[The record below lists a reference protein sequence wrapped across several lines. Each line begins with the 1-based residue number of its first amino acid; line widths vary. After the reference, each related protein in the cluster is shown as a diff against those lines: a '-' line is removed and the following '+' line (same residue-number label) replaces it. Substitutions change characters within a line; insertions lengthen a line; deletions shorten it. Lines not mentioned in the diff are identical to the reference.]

1 MAHIGGGNGG
11 GRCTWELCVAHIG
24 GAPGDEASRT
34 EVISRSVES
43 ENINASHHDLSRCEP
58 NIFSDVTN
66 QLCRNIH
73 VAHCDAR
80 I

>member
-34 EVISRSVES
+34 EVISRS
-43 ENINASHHDLSRCEP
+43 
-58 NIFSDVTN
+58 
-66 QLCRNIH
+66 
-73 VAHCDAR
+73 AHGK
-80 I
+80 

>member
-43 ENINASHHDLSRCEP
+43 EMPRTRAP
-58 NIFSDVTN
+58 
-66 QLCRNIH
+66 
-73 VAHCDAR
+73 
-80 I
+80 